1 MVHSQ
6 KECTTLQRH
15 GRWALHVGWCDLEVS
30 LWRLKYSGWEIP
42 SRPCSPEERHEKPR
56 SATETHNTARPAELM
71 KHTQTHVTRSLWW
84 RNMLWKVCLRNIFAF
99 CRLRI
104 WTMFNKRALCSLQ
117 SNAVLSGYS
126 CRQISLQNLIKFW
139 SHCTFYPVHFAQIVL
154 PVLEACTAFI

>member
-15 GRWALHVGWCDLEVS
+15 GRWALHVGWRDLEVS

-126 CRQISLQNLIKFW
+126 CRQISLQNLIKIW